1 MIAPFHRM
9 SDFSTWAIIIIIII
23 IIRPGGTSQPELTP
37 QLHLP

>member
-9 SDFSTWAIIIIIII
+9 SDFSTWAIIIIII